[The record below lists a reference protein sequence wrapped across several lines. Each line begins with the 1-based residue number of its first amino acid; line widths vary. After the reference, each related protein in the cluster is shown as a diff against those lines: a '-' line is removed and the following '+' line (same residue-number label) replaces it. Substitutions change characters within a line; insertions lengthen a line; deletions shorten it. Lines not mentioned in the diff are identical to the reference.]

1 VSIVSDAALRARR
14 AAHSIA
20 AVIELGPVRVHV
32 LRESTF
38 WLDGGA
44 MFGVVPRAIWE
55 KTDPADERNRVALAA
70 NVVLVETDGR
80 RVLVETGM
88 GDRWEPRERER
99 MRLEGDGLLAALA
112 GIGVAAEDVDVV
124 VNTHLHFDHAGGN
137 TRRVDGAL
145 RPTFPRARYVV
156 QLGEWE
162 DATHP
167 HERNH
172 ASYREDD
179 FVPLAA
185 ARQLDTVQGEVEVAP
200 GVRVVPV
207 GGHTAYHQ
215 IVIVQGGGRTLAVP
229 TDLLPTASHV
239 PLPFIMSYDL
249 FPLGTLEAKRR
260 LLARAAD
267 EDWTVVYYHDVRTP
281 YGHVRSEKGKYVAA

>member
-1 VSIVSDAALRARR
+1 MR
-14 AAHSIA
+14 
-20 AVIELGPVRVHV
+20 AVIELGSIKVHV

-55 KTDPADERNRVALAA
+55 KSDPPDDRNRVALAA
-70 NVVLVETDGR
+70 NVALVETAGR

-88 GDRWEPRERER
+88 GDRWEPREVER
-99 MRLEGDGLLAALA
+99 YRLQGPGLLSALA
-112 GIGVAAEDVDVV
+112 GLGVGPQDVDMV

-137 TRRVDGAL
+137 TRRVDGHVA
-145 RPTFPRARYVV
+145 PTFPRARYVV

-162 DATHP
+162 DATRP
-167 HERNH
+167 HERNR

-185 ARQLDTVQGEVEVAP
+185 ARQLETVQGEVEVAP

-215 IVIVQGGGRTLAVP
+215 IVVVEGGGKTLAVP
-229 TDLLPTASHV
+229 TDLLPTASHL

-260 LLARAAD
+260 LLQKVVD
-267 EDWTVVYYHDVRTP
+267 EDWWLLFYHDPRVAVGKVR
-281 YGHVRSEKGKYVAA
+281 REKDRFTLAEPMSA